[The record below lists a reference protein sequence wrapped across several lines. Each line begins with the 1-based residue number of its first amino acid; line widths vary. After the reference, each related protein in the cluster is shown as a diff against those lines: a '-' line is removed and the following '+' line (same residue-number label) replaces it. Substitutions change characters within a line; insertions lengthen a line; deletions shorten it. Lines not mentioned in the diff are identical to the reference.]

1 MLTETQKIDA
11 LIQLSSELSR
21 IKDLDILMEHIL
33 TEARRFVNADAGSIY
48 IRDGD
53 RLGFGYTQNDTLEQ
67 ELTSGS
73 KLIYSTLTVPID
85 QESIAGYCAATGE
98 ILNITDVFHMDASLP
113 YSFNRTFDERSGYK
127 TKSMLALPLKT
138 LQGDVIGVLQIIN
151 AQDAEKKVIPFSG
164 KDKHMMDHFAA
175 TATVAL
181 ERARL
186 TRNIILRTIRMTQ
199 MRDPQ
204 ETGAH
209 ANRVASFASEIYE
222 RWAQRREM
230 APSQIAI
237 DRDVFRMAAML
248 HDAGKVAISDTLL
261 KKPGRLT
268 PNEYEQMKTHTL
280 AGSRIFTDRNSEFD
294 RAAFDIALNH
304 HERWDGLGYPGH
316 IDVLTGKPLDGRV
329 DAEGKP
335 LGKKEEEIPLFGRI
349 VAIADIYDALTAKR
363 IYKEAWDE
371 AKALQVIEEGSG
383 RQFDPELTDIFFSC
397 LDAIR
402 QIQGRYPELKRVWE
416 E

>member
-1 MLTETQKIDA
+1 
-11 LIQLSSELSR
+11 
-21 IKDLDILMEHIL
+21 
-33 TEARRFVNADAGSIY
+33 
-48 IRDGD
+48 
-53 RLGFGYTQNDTLEQ
+53 
-67 ELTSGS
+67 
-73 KLIYSTLTVPID
+73 
-85 QESIAGYCAATGE
+85 
-98 ILNITDVFHMDASLP
+98 
-113 YSFNRTFDERSGYK
+113 
-127 TKSMLALPLKT
+127 
-138 LQGDVIGVLQIIN
+138 
-151 AQDAEKKVIPFSG
+151 
-164 KDKHMMDHFAA
+164 
-175 TATVAL
+175 
-181 ERARL
+181 
-186 TRNIILRTIRMTQ
+186 

>member
-73 KLIYSTLTVPID
+73 KLIYSTFTIPID

-151 AQDAEKKVIPFSG
+151 
-164 KDKHMMDHFAA
+164 
-175 TATVAL
+175 
-181 ERARL
+181 R
-186 TRNIILRTIRMTQ
+186 
-199 MRDPQ
+199 
-204 ETGAH
+204 
-209 ANRVASFASEIYE
+209 
-222 RWAQRREM
+222 
-230 APSQIAI
+230 
-237 DRDVFRMAAML
+237 
-248 HDAGKVAISDTLL
+248 
-261 KKPGRLT
+261 
-268 PNEYEQMKTHTL
+268 
-280 AGSRIFTDRNSEFD
+280 
-294 RAAFDIALNH
+294 
-304 HERWDGLGYPGH
+304 
-316 IDVLTGKPLDGRV
+316 
-329 DAEGKP
+329 
-335 LGKKEEEIPLFGRI
+335 
-349 VAIADIYDALTAKR
+349 
-363 IYKEAWDE
+363 
-371 AKALQVIEEGSG
+371 
-383 RQFDPELTDIFFSC
+383 
-397 LDAIR
+397 
-402 QIQGRYPELKRVWE
+402 
-416 E
+416 